1 MSLIDGRDCTIIL
14 GPATYDQVL
23 PDAAALLNLCN
34 ISAGAEISDE
44 ATIKSVDV
52 YCSDYQ
58 IQRRISSKY
67 SIKLKAFVDLT
78 RGRVTSAN
86 VTNGGSGYTTPPTV
100 SFTGGGGTGVAG
112 KPILNGGVVV
122 GVLITNNGSGYTS
135 APTMS
140 FTGGGGTGAAATAAI
155 NQLSSVQFLNMLKQ
169 YDFLNWTFYPR
180 GSTTGNEGL
189 TGVVARPKIGIKFGE
204 NDFCVIELEAQG
216 NGDYSQVTAP

>member
-34 ISAGAEISDE
+34 ISAGAELSDE

-52 YCSDYQ
+52 YCTDYQ

-78 RGRVTSAN
+78 RGRVTSVA
-86 VTNGGSGYTTPPTV
+86 VTSGGSGYTTVPTV

-112 KPILNGGVVV
+112 KAVLNGGVVV
-122 GVLITNNGSGYTS
+122 AVLITSNGSGYTS
-135 APTMS
+135 APTVS
-140 FTGGGGTGAAATAAI
+140 FSGGGGTGAAATAVI
-155 NQLSSVQFLNMLKQ
+155 NQLSSVQFINMLKQ
-169 YDFLNWTFYPR
+169 FDFLSWTFYPR
-180 GSTTGNEGL
+180 GNTTGYEGL
-189 TGVVARPKIGIKFGE
+189 TGTIARPKLGLKFGE

-216 NGDYSQVTAP
+216 NGDYTQITAP

>member
-14 GPATYDQVL
+14 GPATYDLVI

-78 RGRVTSAN
+78 RGRVTSVT
-86 VTNGGSGYTTPPTV
+86 VTNGGT
-100 SFTGGGGTGVAG
+100 
-112 KPILNGGVVV
+112 
-122 GVLITNNGSGYTS
+122 GYTS
-135 APTMS
+135 APTVS
-140 FTGGGGTGAAATAAI
+140 LTSGGGSGAAAKAIINGGVVTQVLITSNGTGYTSAPTVGFTGGGGASAAGTAVI
-155 NQLSSVQFLNMLKQ
+155 NQLSSVQFLAMLKT
-169 YDFLNWTFYPR
+169 YDFLTWTFYPR
-180 GSTTGNEGL
+180 GNTTGYEGL
-189 TGVVARPKIGIKFGE
+189 TGTIARPKVGMKFSE
-204 NDFCVIELEAQG
+204 NDFCVIELEGQG
-216 NGDYSQVTAP
+216 SGDYTQITAP